1 MKILKHL
8 PIVALLLMLTAC
20 GGSGAESPVNYDYD
34 TGDSLPS
41 LSAAVALP
49 EEMSFSEEE
58 DKESGTVTYCY
69 ADLTNTG
76 EYVSKYVDILESMY
90 TCSVIDAQGVLQTE
104 QSVSGDTGD
113 IYVGA
118 EAPGGGGILQLHIIW
133 DEASCSIS
141 PALLADQKITEP
153 EPEVSSADSLTLD
166 EAIQFF
172 QQLSP
177 AELGLSGDSMDEYE
191 IYPDEGLVIVDSLP
205 CIPVK
210 VYDRTEHQFAG
221 SYLLSLDGSEL
232 YQVDNSSNQVRELSL
247 SHTNI

>member
-1 MKILKHL
+1 MKLVKYL
-8 PIVALLLMLTAC
+8 PALALLLTLTAC
-20 GGSGAESPVNYDYD
+20 GGGPEPPVNYDYD

-49 EEMSFSEEE
+49 EETAFSEEE
-58 DKESGTVTYCY
+58 DAETGAVTYHY
-69 ADLTNTG
+69 EGLTDTG
-76 EYVSKYVDILESMY
+76 SYVSQYIDILERMY
-90 TCSVIDAQGVLQTE
+90 TCSVIDAQGVLQAE

-118 EAPGGGGILQLHIIW
+118 EAPGGGGVLQLHIVW

-153 EPEVSSADSLTLD
+153 EPETSSSSSLTLD

-172 QQLSP
+172 QKLSP
-177 AELGLSGDSMDEYE
+177 ATLGLDGSSMAAYE
-191 IYPDEGLVIVDSLP
+191 IYPDEGLVMVDNQP

-210 VYDRTEHQFAG
+210 VYGGAERRFAG
-221 SYLLSLDGSEL
+221 SYLLSLDGSRL
-232 YQVDNSSNQVRELSL
+232 YQTDLSSDQVQELP
-247 SHTNI
+247 IP

>member
-69 ADLTNTG
+69 ADLTDTG

-118 EAPGGGGILQLHIIW
+118 EAPGGGGVLQLHIVW

-153 EPEVSSADSLTLD
+153 EPEPSSSSSLTLD

-172 QQLSP
+172 QELSP
-177 AELGLSGDSMDEYE
+177 ATLGLDGSSMAAYE
-191 IYPDEGLVIVDSLP
+191 IYPDEGLVMVDNQP

-210 VYDRTEHQFAG
+210 VYGGAERRFAG
-221 SYLLSLDGSEL
+221 SYLLSLDGSRL
-232 YQVDNSSNQVRELSL
+232 YQTDLSSDQVQELP
-247 SHTNI
+247 IP

>member
-118 EAPGGGGILQLHIIW
+118 EAPGGGGVLQLHIVW

-153 EPEVSSADSLTLD
+153 EPEPSSSSSLTLD

-172 QQLSP
+172 QELSP
-177 AELGLSGDSMDEYE
+177 ATLGLDGSSMAAYE
-191 IYPDEGLVIVDSLP
+191 IYPDEGLVMVDNQP

-210 VYDRTEHQFAG
+210 VYGGAERRFAG
-221 SYLLSLDGSEL
+221 SYLLSLDGSRL
-232 YQVDNSSNQVRELSL
+232 YQTDLSSDQVQELP
-247 SHTNI
+247 IP